1 MQPLKLRLVISKYYC
16 CVFDSSVINFDSS
29 AKKKCLKSLTY
40 ASLNRHLIK
49 YSNKKLLKQYLL
61 NNIKQIR

>member
-49 YSNKKLLKQYLL
+49 YLIVQKFNCLMLS
-61 NNIKQIR
+61 ISE